1 LQAGYVMTEEP
12 RNPAYP
18 ASIRQP
24 STATN
29 LLLPRERHMNLK
41 KNFLIA
47 TFAMIMGVA
56 LLSGVNPQWFARTF
70 LGIAALDINI
80 AHIVRAVMGLYMA
93 MSCFWLYA
101 AFHPPYRNIAVLTVA
116 IFAGGVFAGR
126 ILSLALDGP
135 PAPLLIF
142 YIVVELALAPL
153 AYWVFTRDD

>member
-1 LQAGYVMTEEP
+1 MD
-12 RNPAYP
+12 
-18 ASIRQP
+18 I
-24 STATN
+24 
-29 LLLPRERHMNLK
+29 K

-47 TFAMIMGVA
+47 AFGMIMGVA

-70 LGIAALDINI
+70 LGITPLDINV
-80 AHIVRAVMGLYMA
+80 AHILRAVMGLYLA

-101 AFHPPYRNIAVLTVA
+101 AFHAPYRSVAVLTVA
-116 IFAGGVFAGR
+116 IFAGGVLAGR

>member
-1 LQAGYVMTEEP
+1 
-12 RNPAYP
+12 
-18 ASIRQP
+18 
-24 STATN
+24 
-29 LLLPRERHMNLK
+29 MNIK

-47 TFAMIMGVA
+47 AFVMIMGVA
-56 LLSGVNPQWFARTF
+56 LFSGVNPPWFARIF
-70 LGIAALDINI
+70 LGIAQLDINVT
-80 AHIVRAVMGLYMA
+80 HILRAVMGLYLA

-101 AFHPPYRNIAVLTVA
+101 AFHAQYQSVAVLTVA
-116 IFAGGVFAGR
+116 IFAGGVFLGR